1 MQESAMSGTSILI
14 LALGCLV
21 AGILIGFLAF
31 WIYRNN
37 RSRHLRKHFG
47 PEYSRLTG
55 EKGAVAAERELAER
69 ERRVTKFH
77 IHPLSVEQKRQ
88 FVSRWQDVQEEF
100 VDKPKESLAHADD
113 LLGEAMSTRGY
124 PVQDFDQRAADL
136 SVDHPAVVHHYHA
149 AHSIALRHREGR
161 TTTEDLRQAM
171 LHYRALF
178 DDLMSDTPGHA
189 AAAE

>member
-1 MQESAMSGTSILI
+1 MSSTNIVV

-21 AGILIGFLAF
+21 VGILIGAVAF

-47 PEYSRLTG
+47 PEYSRLAD
-55 EKGAVAAERELAER
+55 EKGTIAAERELAER

-77 IHPLSVEQKRQ
+77 IHPLSVEQKTQ
-88 FVSRWQDVQEEF
+88 FVSRWQKVQEEF
-100 VDKPKESLAHADD
+100 VDDPKESLAHADD
-113 LLGEAMSTRGY
+113 LLGDAMATRGY

-136 SVDHPAVVHHYHA
+136 SVEHPAVVQHYHA
-149 AHSIALRHREGR
+149 AHTIALRHREGR

-178 DDLMSDTPGHA
+178 DELVSEVSPRAT
-189 AAAE
+189 AAE